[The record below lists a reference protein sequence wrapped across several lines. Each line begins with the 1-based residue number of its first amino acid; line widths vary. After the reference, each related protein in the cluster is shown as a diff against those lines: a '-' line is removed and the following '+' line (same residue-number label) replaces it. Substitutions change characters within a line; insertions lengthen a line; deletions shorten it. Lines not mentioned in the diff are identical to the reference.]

1 MRARQLNVTVSHTP
15 ISRATAAFALSDQAL
30 NGPLFLPHPHP
41 HPTLSGTLFVMDSR
55 ECLDVAF
62 LGVPDVQEVQEVQE
76 VTDVVDVVDV
86 VDVTDVDDV
95 EVIGGV
101 DDGYAGDVSPPA
113 GDQPQL
119 SHHQNANRKKLLA
132 VLMAVLVILA
142 LAIGIGV
149 GVGGASSPSPPAPGS
164 PGVRGTPT
172 SSFPD
177 IDTSTPF
184 LSGADTVVR
193 IDSPPVALSNGVGEF
208 TVRLIYSEGG
218 VDKSVSDGLKVE
230 WMINRVAYTGSE
242 VVVSIDVGK
251 DIGNSLPV
259 YEVTANAA
267 ANSWE
272 ANKTLSAKLS
282 YFELNENSVFSETH
296 CDIEE
301 VCPDTLINPSN
312 SSSHTMRC
320 VSTKPTYKDVVF
332 LSKKCGFIGSMIRIN
347 ESWVFLS
354 PEKLETIFKN
364 AYVNTTTPSD
374 PGIPPLKYRDGS
386 ILSEDKAGPFS
397 MEGTA
402 EVTAGF
408 EASYGFSMKP
418 GFEHSFRVEWFK
430 LLELRVVA
438 SGELQVNLGLS
449 AKVGISAGLDISY
462 RAATI
467 KNLFILTIP
476 VGAAPLLIFVD
487 AFLNLNV
494 NIFGKMELEAS
505 AEFAMQ
511 GKMRIGFAYDAYG
524 DGGSPDYGYIKELQ
538 WLAGPSFQSDFK
550 TTCDLSVTPSIE
562 PGLSFKFFN
571 AKPQVDLAMGIGFPL
586 ERQFP
591 APSTATTCGCPD
603 EEDEGGNYLDTLSA
617 QFQPRI
623 SFDLYFASVEKTFTL
638 DKTPLYE
645 SCNPSPKGLCGM
657 CGCLHCNC
665 WLCYDETS
673 APGESGPSG
682 GGGTPSGGHGS
693 SPAISDSICY
703 HAGVQKYRQFSQSEC
718 EEQFSGGPG
727 VYFRWGY
734 VSQNCVWSNNNCY
747 YSAERSAE
755 SLSEVG
761 YCSLPEMSREDC
773 LKYATTQK
781 DIDACLI
788 GTDSE
793 HCVNEPWCVWSGG
806 SCYANRMYRFDC
818 RLYSESSCGARGC
831 VWVSW
836 LKQCMTHDIEKGGD
850 DDEILKF
857 GYDTGVE
864 LY

>member
-1 MRARQLNVTVSHTP
+1 M
-15 ISRATAAFALSDQAL
+15 
-30 NGPLFLPHPHP
+30 
-41 HPTLSGTLFVMDSR
+41 
-55 ECLDVAF
+55 AF

-301 VCPDTLINPSN
+301 VCPDTLLNPSN

-320 VSTKPTYKDVVF
+320 VSTKPTDKDVVF
-332 LSKKCGFIGSMIRIN
+332 LSKKCGFIGSMLRIN

-418 GFEHSFRVEWFK
+418 GFEHLFRVESYR

-438 SGELQVNLGLS
+438 SGEFQVNLGLS

-487 AFLNLNV
+487 AFLNLNLKIV
-494 NIFGKMELEAS
+494 GKMELEAS

-511 GKMRIGFAYDAYG
+511 GKMRIGFAYDAGY
-524 DGGSPDYGYIKELQ
+524 SYPSYGYIQELQ

-617 QFQPRI
+617 QFQPRYLI
-623 SFDLYFASVEKTFTL
+623 DLYFTYRRETFTL

-657 CGCLHCNC
+657 CGCVHCNC

-673 APGESGPSG
+673 APGS
-682 GGGTPSGGHGS
+682 HGS

-703 HAGVQKYRQFSQSEC
+703 HESDRKYGEFSKSEC
-718 EEQFSGGPG
+718 VEHGSNGRGG
-727 VYFRWGY
+727 F
-734 VSQNCVWSNNNCY
+734 VSEYCVWSNENCY
-747 YSAERSAE
+747 FSPARAAE
-755 SLSEVG
+755 SLVESCKYLPNSE
-761 YCSLPEMSREDC
+761 YCGN
-773 LKYATTQK
+773 YAF
-781 DIDACLI
+781 C
-788 GTDSE
+788 E
-793 HCVNEPWCVWSGG
+793 WSGG
-806 SCYANRMYRFDC
+806 SCSVNEGFRFDC
-818 RLYSESSCGARGC
+818 NFYSESNCEARGC

-836 LKQCMTHDIEKGGD
+836 ARQCEAHDKEYGAVYPIGMSGNNDIE
-850 DDEILKF
+850 
-857 GYDTGVE
+857 

>member
-1 MRARQLNVTVSHTP
+1 
-15 ISRATAAFALSDQAL
+15 
-30 NGPLFLPHPHP
+30 
-41 HPTLSGTLFVMDSR
+41 MDSN
-55 ECLDVAF
+55 EGSDVVSS
-62 LGVPDVQEVQEVQE
+62 GGPDVQEVQEVQE

-113 GDQPQL
+113 GDPPEL
-119 SHHQNANRKKLLA
+119 SRHQNANRKKLLA
-132 VLMAVLVILA
+132 AFLVIVLVILG
-142 LAIGIGV
+142 LAFAYAIRTGVGDGIGV
-149 GVGGASSPSPPAPGS
+149 GVVVGGDASPGV
-164 PGVRGTPT
+164 GVRGTPT
-172 SSFPD
+172 SSFSD

-301 VCPDTLINPSN
+301 VCPDTLLNPSN

-467 KNLFILTIP
+467 KSLFKLMIP

-487 AFLNLNV
+487 AFLNIYLKIV
-494 NIFGKMELEAS
+494 GKMELEAS

-571 AKPQVDLAMGIGFPL
+571 AKPQVDLAMGVDFPL

-617 QFQPRI
+617 QPQPRI
-623 SFDLYFASVEKTFTL
+623 SFDLYFTSRTKTFTL

-665 WLCYDETS
+665 WPCED
-673 APGESGPSG
+673 GPL
-682 GGGTPSGGHGS
+682 
-693 SPAISDSICY
+693 PAISDSICY
-703 HAGVQKYRQFSQSEC
+703 PTHIRARQRGDEYVQSQCVGLRSD
-718 EEQFSGGPG
+718 GH
-727 VYFRWGY
+727 WGARIH
-734 VSQNCVWSNNNCY
+734 CVWSNQHCY
-747 YSAERSAE
+747 FSAARTVE
-755 SLSEVG
+755 SLTESG
-761 YCSLPEMSREDC
+761 
-773 LKYATTQK
+773 
-781 DIDACLI
+781 
-788 GTDSE
+788 
-793 HCVNEPWCVWSGG
+793 HCVLQHSYDRCDNYPICKLSGG
-806 SCYANRMYRFDC
+806 RCSVNAGYRFDC
-818 RLYSESSCGARGC
+818 HFYVYASTCKARGC
-831 VWVSW
+831 VWSSSKCHALDGQYGVPWDLGTSA
-836 LKQCMTHDIEKGGD
+836 IE
-850 DDEILKF
+850 LR
-857 GYDTGVE
+857 
-864 LY
+864 